1 MRNSNVVAS
10 ILMLV
15 IAAILWP
22 QMKHLTYFGIVFPR
36 AVIVALVAAAVLLLL
51 LTLMRREAGRH
62 DIQAPN
68 LGTVAIVVALMAVWI
83 AIMPWLGFYVT
94 SVAVFGLLMLVIDP
108 SVRNA
113 KSFFVSLAGVAI
125 ELAIFYVAFSTLL
138 EVPLPRGILF

>member
-1 MRNSNVVAS
+1 MRNSNIVAS

-22 QMKHLTYFGIVFPR
+22 QMKGLTYFGIVFPR
-36 AVIVALVAAAVLLLL
+36 AVIAALAAAAVLLLL
-51 LTLMRREAGRH
+51 LTLARRDAGKA
-62 DIQAPN
+62 DIEAPN
-68 LGTVAIVVALMAVWI
+68 LGTVGIVVALMAAWI

-94 SVAVFGLLMLVIDP
+94 SVAVFGALMLVIDP

>member
-36 AVIVALVAAAVLLLL
+36 AVIVALATAAVLLLL
-51 LTLMRREAGRH
+51 LTLARREAGKP
-62 DIQAPN
+62 DIEAPN
-68 LGTVAIVVALMAVWI
+68 LGTVGIVVALMAAWI
-83 AIMPWLGFYVT
+83 AVMPRLGFYVT
-94 SVAVFGLLMLVIDP
+94 SVTAFGALMLVIDP

-125 ELAIFYVAFSTLL
+125 ELALFYVAFSTLL

>member
-1 MRNSNVVAS
+1 MRSSNMVAS

-22 QMKHLTYFGIVFPR
+22 QMKGLTYFGIVFPR
-36 AVIVALVAAAVLLLL
+36 AVIVALATAAVLLLL
-51 LTLMRREAGRH
+51 TLARREAGKP
-62 DIQAPN
+62 DIEAPN
-68 LGTVAIVVALMAVWI
+68 LGTVGIVVALLAVWI
-83 AIMPWLGFYVT
+83 AIMPRLGFYVT
-94 SVAVFGLLMLVIDP
+94 SVAVFGALMLVIDP
-108 SVRNA
+108 SVRNV